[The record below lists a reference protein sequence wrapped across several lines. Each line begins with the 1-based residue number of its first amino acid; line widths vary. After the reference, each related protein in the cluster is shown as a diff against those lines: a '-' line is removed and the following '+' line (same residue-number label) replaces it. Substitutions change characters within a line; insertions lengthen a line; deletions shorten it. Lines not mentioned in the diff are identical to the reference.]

1 VASKLILALFG
12 LVSAAALLLGVVLRD
27 GEIPG
32 NGAVVSHLSD
42 SQIRSMYPCSYYPGQ
57 SSGPGMIE
65 LLSKASDSVALG
77 RVDRFDFNGFD
88 STEIEWEAVIRVT
101 RHLKG
106 QGELVYR
113 LPIRSPERN
122 FGPKAEG
129 RLFLIF
135 FKERDGEMLWALEPW
150 LPEYE
155 DIASGG

>member
-1 VASKLILALFG
+1 MASKLVLVLFVLA
-12 LVSAAALLLGVVLRD
+12 SAAALLLGVVLRD
-27 GEIPG
+27 SEIPG
-32 NGAVVSHLSD
+32 NGAVVSHLTD
-42 SQIRSMYPCSYYPGQ
+42 SQVRSMYPCSYYPGQ

-65 LLSKASDSVALG
+65 LLSKLSDSVALG
-77 RVDRFDFNGFD
+77 RIDRFDFNGFD

-101 RHLKG
+101 RQLKG
-106 QGELVYR
+106 QGEPVYR
-113 LPIRSPERN
+113 FSIRSPERN

-135 FKERDGEMLWALEPW
+135 FKEQNGEILWALEPW